1 MKSKLKIVSFGTSVF
16 KYVFSGGNDRSMSA
30 YLADRTNY
38 SGTKGLNDFMN
49 VRKTGGKYLSPL
61 AFGA

>member
-1 MKSKLKIVSFGTSVF
+1 MILIFNF
-16 KYVFSGGNDRSMSA
+16 VFSGGNDRSMSA

-38 SGTKGLNDFMN
+38 SGTKGLNAFMN
-49 VRKTGGKYLSPL
+49 IRKTGGKDLSPL